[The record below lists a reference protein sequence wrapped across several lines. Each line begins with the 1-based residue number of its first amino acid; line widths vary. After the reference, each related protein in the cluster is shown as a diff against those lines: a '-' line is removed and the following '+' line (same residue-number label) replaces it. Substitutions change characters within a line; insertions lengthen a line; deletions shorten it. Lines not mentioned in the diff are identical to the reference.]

1 MWDVIKEQSAKFR
14 PQSMSTF
21 ACATLVY
28 VPQLCRFPTDYHP
41 PNYNFTNHLQMMESL
56 NRDIESFNDRVVMEQ
71 QELYAQLSGNPNP
84 PLVSKAPGFH
94 RFGVWEKS
102 KVNRLGQVIKTK
114 THRFS
119 WFREAQR
126 DRKLHLTNA
135 HRTTMGRAVVNYFV
149 GQFSL

>member
-1 MWDVIKEQSAKFR
+1 MSLCGMSSRNSPPSSALS
-14 PQSMSTF
+14 PCPPLPALLWSMSHSCVDSPQTP
-21 ACATLVY
+21 TL
-28 VPQLCRFPTDYHP
+28 PPITSPTTYRWW
-41 PNYNFTNHLQMMESL
+41 SL
-56 NRDIESFNDRVVMEQ
+56 STETSSLSTTVWSWSS
-71 QELYAQLSGNPNP
+71 SGNPNP

-102 KVNRLGQVIKTK
+102 KVNRVGQIIKTK

>member
-28 VPQLCRFPTDYHP
+28 VPQLYRFPTDSHP
-41 PNYNFTNHLQMMESL
+41 PTYNFTNHLQMMESL
-56 NRDIESFNDRVVMEQ
+56 NRDIESFNNSVVMEQ
-71 QELYAQLSGNPNP
+71 KKLYTQLSGNPNP
-84 PLVSKAPGFH
+84 PLVSKEPGFH

-102 KVNRLGQVIKTK
+102 KVNRVGQIIKTK

-126 DRKLHLTNA
+126 DRKLHLTND
-135 HRTTMGRAVVNYFV
+135 HHTTMGRAVVNYFV
-149 GQFSL
+149 DQFGL